1 MDPITI
7 YGATS
12 AITALTAL
20 GQAILGFVP
29 VALSVMGIAAEI
41 ASRLP
46 KPDKNSSENYKKVY
60 RAANWLGRNV
70 KHAENKDA

>member
-7 YGATS
+7 YGATN
-12 AITALTAL
+12 ALTALTAL
-20 GQAILGFVP
+20 GQAILGFIP
-29 VALSVMGIAAEI
+29 VALSVIGVAAEI

-46 KPDKNSSENYKKVY
+46 KPDKNASEGYKKIY
-60 RAANWLGRNV
+60 RCANWLGRNV